1 VSHGSI
7 FEPQPR
13 STEEDRVAYG
23 NNCDAT
29 QSHSTNSST
38 DSVLRL
44 YLPKIEET
52 MKPVSVRLFLP
63 PFRGLVDRLKWD
75 HDLLHIILAV
85 RPSAVVQTVEA
96 VAMQHDDS
104 ALIEGRDREQWR
116 SQRRRV
122 PEADQ

>member
-1 VSHGSI
+1 VSRGSI

-13 STEEDRVAYG
+13 STEDRVEYG

-52 MKPVSVRLFLP
+52 MKQVSVRLFLL
-63 PFRGLVDRLKWD
+63 PFRGLVDKAEMGSRFAAHYFGRETLGCCSKQSRRLPCNMMTVP
-75 HDLLHIILAV
+75 LL
-85 RPSAVVQTVEA
+85 
-96 VAMQHDDS
+96 
-104 ALIEGRDREQWR
+104 R
-116 SQRRRV
+116 SSRRS
-122 PEADQ
+122 